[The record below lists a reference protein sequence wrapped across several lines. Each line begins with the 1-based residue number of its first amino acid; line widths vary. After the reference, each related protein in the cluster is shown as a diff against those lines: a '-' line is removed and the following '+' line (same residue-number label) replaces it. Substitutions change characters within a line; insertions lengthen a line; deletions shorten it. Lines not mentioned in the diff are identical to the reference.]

1 MLLSDID
8 ILALGPS
15 VIDSFDPKKVQPAS
29 YDLAL
34 DSLLLIPYG
43 RVSDVD
49 LRISKPANL
58 TYGFNMAAHS
68 TKSFSLEPGKCVLGS
83 TQEVITCPRDIAI
96 RVEGKSS
103 LARLFMLPHVAAG
116 WIDPGFHGQ
125 ITLEIVNLGPWSI
138 VLYPGMPVAQMN
150 FTKMSTPV
158 GTPYGTNGLGSHY
171 QGQMGPTSSVG
182 ERNK

>member
-34 DSLLLIPYG
+34 AETLLIPYG
-43 RVSDVD
+43 GDYVD
-49 LRISKPANL
+49 LRKSRPSDL
-58 TYGFNMAAHS
+58 TYKVDML
-68 TKSFSLEPGKCVLGS
+68 KEDDYILKPGACVLGS

-138 VLYPGMPVAQMN
+138 VLYPGMPIAQMN
-150 FTKMSTPV
+150 FTRMSTPV
-158 GTPYGTNGLGSHY
+158 GTPYGTTGLGSHY